1 MSTVREVVGQ
11 ITEGNVKTNE
21 ALNAI
26 AEASQGVERCLGAI
40 EEALSLI
47 RGALDDSGAGA
58 LTEYAGLLES
68 AQQHVQ
74 SSHTEL
80 EQALGDLGAGMERGE
95 TAIGNMLS

>member
-1 MSTVREVVGQ
+1 MATVREVVAQ
-11 ITEGNVKTNE
+11 ITSGNLKTNE
-21 ALNAI
+21 ALQAV
-26 AEASQGVERCLGAI
+26 AEANQSIENCLGAI

-47 RGALDDSGAGA
+47 RGALDDSGAQS
-58 LTEYAGLLES
+58 LTEYTGLLES

-80 EQALGDLGAGMERGE
+80 EQALGELGAGLERGE